1 MSDVNTFL
9 FKMTITI
16 FNNIKLF
23 KAYQTI
29 NKDYFRWYKVLS
41 DCKKHREC
49 KIKEVTKFK
58 LYISGAIVNI

>member
-1 MSDVNTFL
+1 
-9 FKMTITI
+9 MTITI

-29 NKDYFRWYKVLS
+29 IKDYLRLYKVLS

-49 KIKEVTKFK
+49 KNKEITKFK
-58 LYISGAIVNI
+58 LSISGAIAHI